1 MVQTWGNPYAAGM
14 WKYMERGGRLL
25 SMVLFALANMRVY
38 VRKRVG
44 IVKLGKVKSK
54 EVDMTHGPLLGKMVA
69 FTIPIMLSGVLQ
81 LLFNAADIIV
91 VGRYAGNES
100 LAAVGSTSSLINLLV
115 SVFMGLSVGANV
127 VVAQCYGSGEKERI
141 SKAVHTSITLS
152 LICGVAI
159 AVLGFFASGTILGWM
174 GSPKDVIDLAAL
186 YLKIYFLG
194 MPASMVF
201 NYGSA
206 ILRAFGNTKTPLCYL
221 SAAGVINVLLNLL
234 LVIRFSMG
242 VAGVAVATVVSQY
255 ISAALVLSYMVRDDG
270 ILHFDFRR
278 MGIDWRILLRVVQI
292 GVPAGLQGSVFSLS
306 NVVIQSAINSFGSTV
321 VAGNSAAANLEGF
334 VYLAMNSV
342 HQTALTFTGQNYGA
356 GEKKRI
362 LKVLVECQLI
372 VLVVG
377 LVTGNLAYMFGKPL
391 LHIYSSSA
399 AVVEAGLARMKY
411 ICTVYF
417 LCGMMDCMVGS
428 LRGVGRSVGPMIV
441 SLVGACGLRLI
452 WIATVFQTHH
462 TTDMLYITYPVSWLI
477 TLAAHVI
484 TFVFVYRRINGKR

>member
-44 IVKLGKVKSK
+44 IMRLGKVKSK

-206 ILRAFGNTKTPLCYL
+206 ILRAEILSSLC
-221 SAAGVINVLLNLL
+221 
-234 LVIRFSMG
+234 
-242 VAGVAVATVVSQY
+242 
-255 ISAALVLSYMVRDDG
+255 
-270 ILHFDFRR
+270 
-278 MGIDWRILLRVVQI
+278 
-292 GVPAGLQGSVFSLS
+292 P
-306 NVVIQSAINSFGSTV
+306 
-321 VAGNSAAANLEGF
+321 
-334 VYLAMNSV
+334 
-342 HQTALTFTGQNYGA
+342 
-356 GEKKRI
+356 
-362 LKVLVECQLI
+362 
-372 VLVVG
+372 
-377 LVTGNLAYMFGKPL
+377 
-391 LHIYSSSA
+391 
-399 AVVEAGLARMKY
+399 
-411 ICTVYF
+411 
-417 LCGMMDCMVGS
+417 
-428 LRGVGRSVGPMIV
+428 
-441 SLVGACGLRLI
+441 
-452 WIATVFQTHH
+452 
-462 TTDMLYITYPVSWLI
+462 
-477 TLAAHVI
+477 
-484 TFVFVYRRINGKR
+484 